1 MRSLFLKRLETFIN
15 APRSEQAVTHKND
28 DHDLFAPGF
37 HFDDFGCEQNNGK
50 TKTQNYDQK
59 T

>member
-1 MRSLFLKRLETFIN
+1 LNRLETFID
-15 APRSEQAVTHKND
+15 APGPEQAVTHKND